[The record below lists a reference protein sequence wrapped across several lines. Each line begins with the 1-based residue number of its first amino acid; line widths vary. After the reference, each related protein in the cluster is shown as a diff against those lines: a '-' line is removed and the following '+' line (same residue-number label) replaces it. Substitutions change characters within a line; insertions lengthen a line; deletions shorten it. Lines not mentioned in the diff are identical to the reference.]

1 MASFMWQEL
10 LQQVNDGNI
19 KTLARCISFIENEYP
34 GYDELLQLLPAVSS
48 KKIIGI
54 TGPPGAGK
62 STLTDALTAEFV
74 KQDKKVGILC
84 IDPSSPFNLGALLG
98 DRIRMSEWYTHANV
112 FIRSLA
118 TRGSM
123 GGLHPKIIE
132 ITDLMKAAPFD
143 IIIVETVGVGQSEIE
158 IAGLADITMVV
169 LVPEA
174 GDEVQTMK
182 AGLMEI
188 ADLFVVN
195 KADRPDADM
204 FVKNLRQMLAP
215 AFRNHYREVPV
226 LKTVATQKEGISELM
241 DHIFHLLKMT
251 HLNDKRFWL
260 LAEKAFYLIER
271 KRMRG
276 IDKTELKKEIEKIYP
291 KGNFNLYKFIADR

>member
-1 MASFMWQEL
+1 MSSFLLNEVLAGDIKSLARSISMVENEAADYESL
-10 LQQVNDGNI
+10 LQA
-19 KTLARCISFIENEYP
+19 LP
-34 GYDELLQLLPAVSS
+34 GSS
-48 KKIIGI
+48 TKIIGV

-62 STLTDALTAEFV
+62 STLVDGLVGAFV
-74 KQDKKVGILC
+74 AKGKRVGVLC
-84 IDPSSPFNLGALLG
+84 VDPSSPFNLGAVLG
-98 DRIRMSEWYTHANV
+98 DRIRMTEWYTNPNV

-123 GGLHPKIIE
+123 GGLHPKIVE
-132 ITDLMKAAPFD
+132 ITDLMKAFPFD
-143 IIIVETVGVGQSEIE
+143 HIIVETVGVGQSEIE
-158 IAGLADITMVV
+158 IAGLADITIVV

-195 KADRPDADM
+195 KADRPDADL

-215 AFRNHYREVPV
+215 AFRSHYREVPV

-241 DHIFHLLKMT
+241 DTLLHQLKMT

-271 KRMRG
+271 KRMKG
-276 IDKTELKKEIEKIYP
+276 IHKTELKKEIEKVFP
-291 KGNFNLYKFIADR
+291 KGNFNLYRFIADR